1 MDLSFD
7 FNFTD
12 TLFMKKDNETEEKI
26 YDSVVVGG
34 GPAAMSAAMYLAR
47 KGCSVLVL
55 TEKAGGQLVETTTVE
70 NYPSIDLIS
79 GKELADKFNSVI
91 TKFNISYIEGKK
103 VVKIEEEDGIK
114 KVVCADEEKYSGKT
128 VIIAT
133 GSKWK
138 ELNVPGERELKTR
151 GVAYCTTC
159 DAHFFK
165 DKKVAVA
172 GGGNSGIEA
181 AIDLA
186 GIAELVTVIEYA
198 DELKADTIL
207 IEKLME
213 NKNVEIVKNI
223 EILSI
228 KGDKKVESIEVKER
242 ETGNVYEIESDG
254 IFVEIGILS
263 NSTVAEGILKMN
275 EKKEIEVDSKCRTN
289 ADGIFAAGDVTD
301 VPYKQIVIAAGEGA
315 KAALSA
321 YEYIVK
327 NR

>member
-12 TLFMKKDNETEEKI
+12 TLFIKKDKEAEEKI
-26 YDSVVVGG
+26 YDSVVIGG

-47 KGCSVLVL
+47 KGCTVLVL
-55 TEKAGGQLVETTTVE
+55 TEKAGGQLVETSTVE
-70 NYPSIDLIS
+70 NYPAVELIS

-91 TKFNISYIEGKK
+91 TKFNISYMEGKRAVK
-103 VVKIEEEDGIK
+103 VEDGDGIK
-114 KVVCADEEKYSGKT
+114 RVICDDEEKYIGKT
-128 VIIAT
+128 VVIAT
-133 GSKWK
+133 GSRWR
-138 ELNVPGERELKTR
+138 ELGIPGEKEFKTK

-165 DKKVAVA
+165 DKKVVVA

-186 GIAELVTVIEYA
+186 GIAELVTVVEYME
-198 DELKADTIL
+198 ELKADSIL
-207 IEKLME
+207 LEKLME
-213 NKNVEIVKNI
+213 NNNVEIIKNM

-228 KGDKKVESIEVKER
+228 KGDKRVEQIEVKER
-242 ETGNVYEIESDG
+242 ESGNIYDIESDG
-254 IFVEIGILS
+254 IFVEIGLIP
-263 NSTVAEGILKMN
+263 NSGIVEGEVNLN
-275 EKKEIEVDSKCRTN
+275 ERKEIEIDSKCRTSRE
-289 ADGIFAAGDVTD
+289 GIFAAGDVTD
-301 VPYKQIVIAAGEGA
+301 VPYKQIVVAAGEGA

-321 YEYIVK
+321 YEYIIK